1 MLKFVITLVLLGIV
15 VYCTWR
21 GYKNGIVRGVCGII
35 AILLAL
41 YGAGIAADMFSE
53 EFEGVMSPF
62 VSGMIDSA
70 ADKVKNGDEKAT
82 VKLTEAQ
89 KADVYSFSYACA
101 RQLGLVDS
109 AAKTIGEET
118 AAEYH
123 VVNPTLYEGI
133 SAKLC
138 SRFANVA
145 VFMVAFAILAI
156 IFAVIGNVVNLSFL
170 IPKLGVV
177 EPILGAILG
186 LIRGLMLM
194 YTITILFR
202 YLGII
207 LPGSLMAESGLLF
220 KLVNDNPVANR
231 VGL

>member
-1 MLKFVITLVLLGIV
+1 MLKFIITLVLLGIV
-15 VYCTWR
+15 AYCAWR

-35 AILLAL
+35 AVLLAL
-41 YGAGIAADMFSE
+41 YGAGIASDMFSE
-53 EFEGVMSPF
+53 EFEGVMGPF

-70 ADKVKNGDEKAT
+70 ADKVKNDDEKA
-82 VKLTEAQ
+82 VVQLSESQ

-109 AAKTIGEET
+109 AAQTLGEEV
-118 AAEYH
+118 AEEYSA
-123 VVNPTLYEGI
+123 VNQALYEGI

-138 SRFANVA
+138 GRFADVA

-156 IFAVIGNVVNLSFL
+156 VFAVIGNVVNLSFL

-194 YTITILFR
+194 YTITILLR
-202 YLGII
+202 YLGIV
-207 LPGSLMAESGLLF
+207 LPDSLLSESGLLF
-220 KLVNDNPVANR
+220 KLVNDNPVAGR